1 MNTSA
6 LTNSSKKKRRS
17 SSVSSRRFHLA
28 NKQAKLII
36 SRKCRRLNL
45 LDRNRH
51 LNDISLNNPNDIS
64 NSEEMDVN
72 SIKTEKQVPN
82 LSHGNNLHA

>member
-6 LTNSSKKKRRS
+6 LTNSSKKK
-17 SSVSSRRFHLA
+17 RFHLA

-51 LNDISLNNPNDIS
+51 LNDISLNPNDIS

-82 LSHGNNLHA
+82 LSHGINLHA